1 MCVPDTEGQTL
12 TARPTPSTDRV
23 RETLSTLPPTAE
35 EPPRDDLA
43 EDAPTPEEV
52 EEELDLDEPNES
64 APGHHPNEEDE
75 G

>member
-1 MCVPDTEGQTL
+1 MPNTAEGPTL
-12 TARPTPSTDRV
+12 TERPTPNTDRV
-23 RETLSTLPPTAE
+23 REALSTLPTRAE
-35 EPPRDDLA
+35 EPPRDDLE

-64 APGHHPNEEDE
+64 APGHHPTEEDE